1 MNYDVIVVG
10 AGPAGLAAA
19 LRLATRSSLRVCV
32 LEKAARVGGHLLS
45 GALLDPADLA
55 AVVSDWPPPDPPPL
69 GPHVTQDAL
78 YGFTP
83 RHAFPLPRLWSN
95 HGCRLVALGGLC
107 RWMAG
112 LAEAA
117 GAEIYPGVTAAGL
130 LWNGDRLEGVVT
142 GDMGRDAQ
150 GRPRPEFQ
158 PGMVIRAPL
167 TLLAEG
173 CRGHLGREAIR
184 RLRLDEGRPPQTYA
198 LGFKELWELPPDP
211 GHPPG
216 AILHTLG
223 WPLDRATHGGGFFYR
238 FSERQAALGWI
249 VGLDYRHPSMEPL
262 RAFQAWKTHPMLRA
276 LLREGRPVGFG
287 ARTLVEGGWQA
298 MPRPVFA
305 GGMLVGDDAGF
316 LDAARL
322 KGIGNAMRSGLA
334 AADAAMIAFGQGD
347 FSADGLKSYPAAL
360 PDAPWGRRR
369 MAVRNVRPGF
379 RPGLWIGL
387 INAAW
392 ERLTQGRSPWTWRWR
407 EADRAAMRR
416 IGAQPPLPPLP
427 PSDGRH
433 AFERSHLLALSA
445 LTHRADQ
452 PAHLVVADPALAVE
466 QGRML
471 YANPE
476 TRYCPAGVFR
486 IVTVPEVA
494 LRMQTG
500 DCLHCKCC
508 DIKDPLHNI
517 RWTPPEGGSGPDYGE
532 M

>member
-19 LRLATRSSLRVCV
+19 LRLAARSALRVCV

-45 GALLDPADLA
+45 GALLDPEDLA
-55 AVVSDWPPPDPPPL
+55 AVVPDWPRADAPL
-69 GPHVTQDAL
+69 GAPVVSDAL
-78 YGFTP
+78 CFLTA
-83 RHAFPLPRLWSN
+83 RHAVPLPRLWSN

-107 RWMAG
+107 RWLAG

-117 GAEIYPGVTAAGL
+117 GVEIYPGVTAAGL

-142 GDMGRDAQ
+142 GDLGRDAR
-150 GRPRPEFQ
+150 GGPKPGFQ
-158 PGMVIRAPL
+158 PGVAIRAPL
-167 TLLAEG
+167 TILAEG
-173 CRGHLGREAIR
+173 CRGHLGGEVIR
-184 RLRLDEGRPPQTYA
+184 RLGLDEGRPPQTYA
-198 LGFKELWELPPDP
+198 LGFKELWELPPDAD
-211 GHPPG
+211 HPPG

-223 WPLDRATHGGGFFYR
+223 WPLDRITYGGGFFYR
-238 FSERQAALGWI
+238 IAERRAALGWI
-249 VGLDYRHPSMEPL
+249 VGLDYRHPLLDPL

-287 ARTLVEGGWQA
+287 ARTLAEGGWQA
-298 MPRPVFA
+298 MPRLVFA
-305 GGMLVGDDAGF
+305 GGMLAGDEAGF

-322 KGIGNAMRSGLA
+322 KGIGNAMRSGLT
-334 AADAAMIAFGQGD
+334 AADAALLAFERGD
-347 FSADGLKSYPAAL
+347 FSAAGLESYPASV

-379 RPGLWIGL
+379 RRGVWVGL
-387 INAAW
+387 IHAAW
-392 ERLTQGRSPWTWRWR
+392 ERLTRGRSPWTLRWR
-407 EADRAAMRR
+407 EADRDAMRR
-416 IGAQPPLPPLP
+416 VGDSPPLPPLP
-427 PSDGRH
+427 PADGRH
-433 AFERSHLLALSA
+433 AFERSDLLAVSA

-452 PAHLVVADPALAVE
+452 PVHLVVADPLLALE

-486 IVTVPEVA
+486 IVTAPEPA
-494 LRMQTG
+494 LRMQAG

-508 DIKDPLHNI
+508 DIKDPLNNI
-517 RWTPPEGGSGPDYGE
+517 RWTPPEGGSGPDYGA